1 MKENQKLKVVI
12 VDDEPRSHQHLASLF
27 DKGDLEVELLG
38 SALCVKD
45 GVKLI
50 GASQPDLV
58 FLDIEMPDGTG
69 FDLLQQIEEYNF
81 KVIFI
86 TGHNK
91 YAMTAIKFGAID
103 YLLKP
108 IDEKELAKAIQ
119 EAKKQRQFN
128 LPLNISQ
135 EQLAIL
141 VETLER
147 FNQQKLPSR
156 LAIAT
161 QEGIHYK
168 QVKDVIRLEAQQ
180 SYTEFSFANDK
191 RIIASSNLGEFVEQ
205 FENYSDFM
213 KVHRSHLVNLNFV
226 KTFVKTEGGHLV
238 MIDDS
243 EVKVSRLYKEELLE
257 RLSKL

>member
-1 MKENQKLKVVI
+1 MKENQKLKVII
-12 VDDEPRSHQHLASLF
+12 VDDEPRSHQHLTSLF
-27 DKGDLEVELLG
+27 DKNYPEVDLIG
-38 SALCVKD
+38 SAHCVEE
-45 GVKLI
+45 GAKLI
-50 GASQPDLV
+50 GTSQPDLV
-58 FLDIEMPDGTG
+58 FMDIEMPDGTG
-69 FDLLQQIEEYNF
+69 FDLLQRIEAYNF

-108 IDEKELAKAIQ
+108 VDEQELARAIK
-119 EAKKQRQFN
+119 EAQKQHK
-128 LPLNISQ
+128 LSMSQ

-141 VETLER
+141 WETLER

-161 QEGIHYK
+161 VEGIHYK

-180 SYTEFSFANDK
+180 SYTEFSFINDK
-191 RIIASSNLGEFVEQ
+191 KIVASSNLGEFIEQ

-226 KTFVKTEGGHLV
+226 KTYVKTEGGYLL
-238 MIDDS
+238 MADDS
-243 EVKVSRLYKEELLE
+243 QVSVSRLYKDELLE